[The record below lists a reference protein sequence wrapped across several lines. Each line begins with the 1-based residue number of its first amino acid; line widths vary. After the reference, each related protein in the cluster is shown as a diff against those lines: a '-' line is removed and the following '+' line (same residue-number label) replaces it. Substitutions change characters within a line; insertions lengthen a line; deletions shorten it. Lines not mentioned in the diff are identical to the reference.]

1 MTPGQTEI
9 AEATSLSDRLRAGG
23 ISGAGGA
30 GFPTYAKWEQI
41 QDASYLLV
49 NHQESEPVYTGDK
62 WLGRAR
68 AQELAEL
75 FEWLLEEHLDAVVV
89 AAKSSDR
96 EHLAPMEAAVGG
108 TVREPDALP
117 LNMDDETGVVFVYTA
132 ENYQLGM
139 SNVLLNAVADEV
151 VGRDHSTDYGWL
163 VQNTETLYNIY
174 RLLATDDPVTH
185 KLVHVAGDVPQHRL
199 VWAPVGTPA
208 SELLA
213 AAGLTGGLP
222 ENTMLG
228 HGGPGW
234 CFEIDTPPERFGIRK
249 RTNCLLV
256 LDQSTAEQNTLGNG
270 RINVLDEHDWKS
282 HDLEYEPSTTVSPSR
297 VRIPLLGRDESQT
310 TVEPSEP
317 TVEPGARV
325 EAGDVIAEPCS
336 GAVSLT
342 HHASVTGTVERVTD
356 TTVEVVPE
364 AQ

>member
-1 MTPGQTEI
+1 M
-9 AEATSLSDRLRAGG
+9 A
-23 ISGAGGA
+23 
-30 GFPTYAKWEQI
+30 
-41 QDASYLLV
+41 
-49 NHQESEPVYTGDK
+49 
-62 WLGRAR
+62 GRAR

-75 FEWLLEEHLDAVVV
+75 FEWLLDEHLDVVVV
-89 AAKSSDR
+89 AAKNGDR
-96 EHLAPMEAAVGG
+96 EHLAPMEAAVDG

-117 LNMDDETGVVFVYTA
+117 LEMDDETGVVFAYTA

-139 SNVLLNAVADEV
+139 SNVLLNSVADEV

-185 KLVHVAGDVPQHRL
+185 KLVHVAGNVPQHRL

-208 SELLA
+208 SELLT
-213 AAGLTGGLP
+213 AAGLTNGLP
-222 ENTMLG
+222 EGTTLS

-234 CFEIDTPPERFGIRK
+234 CFDISTPPEQFGVRK

-256 LDQSTAEQNTLGNG
+256 LDQSTVDQNTLGNG
-270 RINVLDEHDWKS
+270 RINVLDERDWKS
-282 HDLEYEPSTTVSPSR
+282 NDLEYEPSTTVSPSR
-297 VRIPLLGRDESQT
+297 VHIPMLGRDESQT

-317 TVEPGARV
+317 TVEPGTRV
-325 EAGDVIAEPCS
+325 EVGDIIAEPCPDV
-336 GAVSLT
+336 VSLT

-356 TTVEVVPE
+356 AVVEIVPE